1 MTTERLT
8 DVVVPPE
15 LAHATRELAK
25 SQNIPISEV
34 VRRGL
39 SIVTGVECAPVL
51 RGRLSHAAAPNET
64 AA

>member
-15 LAHATRELAK
+15 LAHAARELAK
-25 SQNIPISEV
+25 RENVFISEV

-39 SIVTGVECAPVL
+39 SVVTGVECAPIR
-51 RGRLSHAAAPNET
+51 RGRPKRAATPNET